1 MYHSNKITIMLTKYK
16 SKACIFLF
24 ASSLILNSCDYL
36 DIVPAEII
44 TEEKIFNDITLA
56 QQDLGSLYHDVLKWT
71 TQNSDDRILRDGPF
85 NWTGC
90 AGDEMIDHWGT
101 TAPTTYFK
109 LGGLTTS
116 YNPLGD
122 WSWNYTLIRKAT
134 NFINKIDDVPLTQS
148 QQQTYGV
155 KKKQFKEEARFLRAY
170 LYFDLLRQYGAV
182 PLITEVLDLT
192 NVPDEKLAR
201 TPIDKIVD
209 FICSELDQVAS
220 DESQLPDTWNNDTQ
234 NYGRISKTA
243 ALALKARTLLYAA
256 SPLYNGNTLYK
267 DIKNADGTQLFP
279 QTYDKELWKKAAD
292 AAQAAIDRCLS
303 AGITLSHEG
312 VNSINKYEKMFYNN
326 TNNSEFILASIQTY
340 GIYEDVSCNSHSND
354 KGGWG
359 RFSIMQNQV
368 DAYETATG
376 HLPFLMDDEGC
387 ILYDENGT
395 PTINPESDYKEDGFT
410 HVDELWD
417 GTTMQPC
424 TNVYLD
430 LNYSVVKDMGE
441 YDLYNMYVNRD
452 PRFYASLTFQGAK
465 FRNATEGLQRCYHF
479 AYWRNQEQYGPLWV
493 DGYPN
498 INTNNETGYG
508 VRKYMNPEA
517 DIKNWIGTSSNYPLF
532 RLSELYLIKAE
543 ALNEYYDTPNQ
554 EVYDAIN
561 QIRDRVDMPRLP
573 LSDVAEDKTQIGM
586 RKRIR
591 NERRVELFF
600 EGHRFWDVRRWMVG
614 DRCFGIPNYRM
625 NAQPSEDEL
634 MAKAREMGKVSMTD
648 YASDPAYSEQRVW
661 DSREVELAIYYKRT
675 VDVNCVF
682 SDKMYLFPIPQDDI
696 NKNGILVQNYGW

>member
-1 MYHSNKITIMLTKYK
+1 MLRNYI
-16 SKACIFLF
+16 SKAYLVLF
-24 ASSLILNSCDYL
+24 ASSLMLNSCDYL
-36 DIVPAEII
+36 DIVPAEIV

-56 QQDLGSLYHDVLKWT
+56 QQDLGSMYHDILKWT
-71 TQNSDDRILRDGPF
+71 YQNSDTRIMRDGPF

-90 AGDEMIDHWGT
+90 AADEMIDHWGT

-109 LGGLTTS
+109 LGGLTNS

-122 WSWNYTLIRKAT
+122 WAWDYALIRKAT
-134 NFINKIDDVPLTQS
+134 NFINKIDGVPLTQS
-148 QQQTYGV
+148 QQQTYGL
-155 KKKQFKEEARFLRAY
+155 KKKQYKEEARFLRAY

-182 PLITEVLDLT
+182 PLVTEVLDLA

-201 TPIDKIVD
+201 TPVNEVVD

-220 DESQLPDTWNNDTQ
+220 DESSLPETWNDDAQ

-267 DIKNADGTQLFP
+267 DVKNVDGTQLFP
-279 QTYDKELWKKAAD
+279 QTYDKELWKRAAD
-292 AAQAAIDRCLS
+292 AADEAIRRCEA
-303 AGITLSHEG
+303 AGIHLSEDG
-312 VNSINKYEKMFYNN
+312 ANDINKYEKIFYNN
-326 TNNSEFILASIQTY
+326 TTNPEFILASIQTY
-340 GIYEDVSCNSHSND
+340 GIYEDLSCNSHSND

-376 HLPFLMDDEGC
+376 HLPFVMDDDGC
-387 ILYDENGT
+387 IIYDENGQ
-395 PTINPESDYKEDGFT
+395 PTINSKSDYVEEGFT
-410 HVDELWD
+410 HVDQLWD
-417 GTTMQPC
+417 GTSWQPC
-424 TNVYLD
+424 TNIYLD
-430 LNYSVVKDMGE
+430 LNYVQVKDLGE

-465 FRNATEGLQRCYHF
+465 FRNETEGLKRCYHF

-498 INTNNETGYG
+498 VNTNNETGYG
-508 VRKYMNPEA
+508 VRKFMNPES
-517 DIKNWIGTSSNYPLF
+517 DVKNYIGTSSNYPLF

-543 ALNEYYDTPNQ
+543 ALNEYLDAPTQ

-561 QIRDRVDMPRLP
+561 KVRERVGMPKLP
-573 LSDVAEDKTQIGM
+573 LADVPEDQTKIGM

-625 NAQPSEDEL
+625 NAQPSDDEL
-634 MAKAREMGKVSMTD
+634 LAKAREMGKVSMTD
-648 YASDPAYSEQRVW
+648 YASDPNYSEDRVW
-661 DSREVELAIYYKRT
+661 DSREVGLAVYYKRT
-675 VDVNCVF
+675 VDVDCVF
-682 SDKMYLFPIPQDDI
+682 SNKMYLFPIPQDDI

>member
-1 MYHSNKITIMLTKYK
+1 MLRNYI
-16 SKACIFLF
+16 SKAYLVLF
-24 ASSLILNSCDYL
+24 ASSLMLNSCDYL
-36 DIVPAEII
+36 DIVPAEIV

-71 TQNSDDRILRDGPF
+71 YQNSDDRILRDGPF

-109 LGGLTTS
+109 LGGLTNS

-122 WSWNYTLIRKAT
+122 WSWNYALIRKAT

-148 QQQTYGV
+148 QQQTYGL
-155 KKKQFKEEARFLRAY
+155 KKKQYKEEARFLRAY

-182 PLITEVLDLT
+182 PLITEVLDLA
-192 NVPDEKLAR
+192 NVPNEKLAR
-201 TPIDKIVD
+201 TPVNEIVD

-220 DESQLPDTWNNDTQ
+220 DESSLPETWNNDTQ

-256 SPLYNGNTLYK
+256 SPLYNGNTMYK

-279 QTYDKELWKKAAD
+279 QTYDNELWKKAAD
-292 AAQAAIDRCLS
+292 AADEAIRRCEA
-303 AGITLSHEG
+303 AGIHLSQDG
-312 VNSINKYEKMFYNN
+312 ANDINKYEKIFYNN
-326 TNNSEFILASIQTY
+326 TTNPEFILASIQTY
-340 GIYEDVSCNSHSND
+340 GVYEDVSCNSHSND

-376 HLPFLMDDEGC
+376 HLPFLMDDDGC
-387 ILYDENGT
+387 IIYDENGN
-395 PTINPESDYKEDGFT
+395 PTINPESDYKEEGFT
-410 HVDELWD
+410 HVDQLWD
-417 GTTMQPC
+417 GTSWQPC
-424 TNVYLD
+424 TNIYLD
-430 LNYSVVKDMGE
+430 LNYAVVKDMGE

-508 VRKYMNPEA
+508 VRKFMNPEA

-543 ALNEYYDTPNQ
+543 ALNEYLDVPTQ

-561 QIRDRVDMPRLP
+561 KVRERVGMPKLP
-573 LSDVAEDKTQIGM
+573 LADVAEDQTKIGM

-614 DRCFGIPNYRM
+614 DKCFGMPNYRM

-648 YASDPAYSEQRVW
+648 YANDPNYSEQRVW
-661 DSREVELAIYYKRT
+661 DSREVGLAVYYKRT

-696 NKNGILVQNYGW
+696 NKNNIIVQNYGW

>member
-1 MYHSNKITIMLTKYK
+1 MLRNYI
-16 SKACIFLF
+16 SKAYLVLF
-24 ASSLILNSCDYL
+24 ASSLMLNSCDYL
-36 DIVPAEII
+36 DIVPAEIV

-56 QQDLGSLYHDVLKWT
+56 QQDLGSMYHDILKWT
-71 TQNSDDRILRDGPF
+71 YQNSDTRIMRDGPF

-90 AGDEMIDHWGT
+90 AADEMIDHWGT

-109 LGGLTTS
+109 LGGLTNS

-122 WSWNYTLIRKAT
+122 WAWDYALIRKAT
-134 NFINKIDDVPLTQS
+134 NFINKIDGVPLTQS
-148 QQQTYGV
+148 QQQTYGL
-155 KKKQFKEEARFLRAY
+155 KKKQYKEEARFLRAY

-182 PLITEVLDLT
+182 PLVTEVLDLA

-201 TPIDKIVD
+201 TPVNEVVD

-220 DESQLPDTWNNDTQ
+220 DESSLPETWNDDAQ

-267 DIKNADGTQLFP
+267 DVKNVDGTQLFP
-279 QTYDKELWKKAAD
+279 QTYDKELWKRAAD
-292 AAQAAIDRCLS
+292 AADEAIRRCEA
-303 AGITLSHEG
+303 AGIHLSEDG
-312 VNSINKYEKMFYNN
+312 ANDINKYEKIFYNN
-326 TNNSEFILASIQTY
+326 TTNPEFILASIQTY
-340 GIYEDVSCNSHSND
+340 GIYEDLSCNSHSND

-376 HLPFLMDDEGC
+376 HLPFVMDDDGC
-387 ILYDENGT
+387 IIYDENGQ
-395 PTINPESDYKEDGFT
+395 PTINSKSDYVEEGFT
-410 HVDELWD
+410 HVDQLWD
-417 GTTMQPC
+417 GTSWQPC
-424 TNVYLD
+424 TNIYLD
-430 LNYSVVKDMGE
+430 LNYVEVKDLGE

-465 FRNATEGLQRCYHF
+465 FRNETEGLKRCYHF

-498 INTNNETGYG
+498 VNTNNETGYG
-508 VRKYMNPEA
+508 VRKFMNPES
-517 DIKNWIGTSSNYPLF
+517 DVKNYIGTSSNYPLF

-543 ALNEYYDTPNQ
+543 ALNEYLDNPTQ

-561 QIRDRVDMPRLP
+561 KVRERVGMPKLP
-573 LSDVAEDKTQIGM
+573 LADVPEDQTKIGM

-625 NAQPSEDEL
+625 NAQPSDDEL
-634 MAKAREMGKVSMTD
+634 LAKAREMGKVSMTD
-648 YASDPAYSEQRVW
+648 YASDPNYSEDRVW
-661 DSREVELAIYYKRT
+661 DSREVGLAVYYKRT
-675 VDVNCVF
+675 VDVDCVF
-682 SDKMYLFPIPQDDI
+682 SNKMYLFPIPQDDI

>member
-1 MYHSNKITIMLTKYK
+1 MLRNYI
-16 SKACIFLF
+16 SKAYLVLF
-24 ASSLILNSCDYL
+24 ASSLMLNSCDYL
-36 DIVPAEII
+36 DIVPAEIV

-56 QQDLGSLYHDVLKWT
+56 QQDLGSMYHDILKWT
-71 TQNSDDRILRDGPF
+71 YQNSDTRIMRDGPF

-90 AGDEMIDHWGT
+90 AADEMIDHWGT

-109 LGGLTTS
+109 LGGLTNS

-122 WSWNYTLIRKAT
+122 WAWDYALIRKAT
-134 NFINKIDDVPLTQS
+134 NFINKIDGVPLTQS
-148 QQQTYGV
+148 QQQTYGL
-155 KKKQFKEEARFLRAY
+155 KKKQYKEEARFLRAY

-182 PLITEVLDLT
+182 PLVTEVLDLA

-201 TPIDKIVD
+201 TPVNEVVD

-220 DESQLPDTWNNDTQ
+220 DESSLPETWNDDAQ

-267 DIKNADGTQLFP
+267 DVKNVDGTQLFP
-279 QTYDKELWKKAAD
+279 QTYDKELWKRAAD
-292 AAQAAIDRCLS
+292 AADEAIRRCEA
-303 AGITLSHEG
+303 AGIHLSEDG
-312 VNSINKYEKMFYNN
+312 ANDINKYEKIFYNN
-326 TNNSEFILASIQTY
+326 TTNPEFILASIQTY
-340 GIYEDVSCNSHSND
+340 GIYEDLSCNSHSND

-376 HLPFLMDDEGC
+376 HLPFVMDDDGC
-387 ILYDENGT
+387 IIYDENGQ
-395 PTINPESDYKEDGFT
+395 PTINSESDYVEEGFT
-410 HVDELWD
+410 HVDQLWD
-417 GTTMQPC
+417 GTSWQPC
-424 TNVYLD
+424 TNIYLD
-430 LNYSVVKDMGE
+430 LNYVEVKDLGE

-465 FRNATEGLQRCYHF
+465 FRNETEGLKRCYHF

-498 INTNNETGYG
+498 VNTNNETGYG
-508 VRKYMNPEA
+508 VRKFMNPES
-517 DIKNWIGTSSNYPLF
+517 DVKNYIGTSSNYPLF

-543 ALNEYYDTPNQ
+543 ALNEYLDAPTQ

-561 QIRDRVDMPRLP
+561 KVRERVGMPKLP
-573 LSDVAEDKTQIGM
+573 LADVPEDQTKIGM

-625 NAQPSEDEL
+625 NAQPSDDEL
-634 MAKAREMGKVSMTD
+634 LAKAREMGKVSMTD
-648 YASDPAYSEQRVW
+648 YASDPNYSEDRVW
-661 DSREVELAIYYKRT
+661 DSREVGLAVYYKRT
-675 VDVNCVF
+675 VDVDCVF
-682 SDKMYLFPIPQDDI
+682 SNKMYLFPIPQDDI